1 MPSPPP
7 APRWQAGNGSLPPS
21 PLQRFSL
28 HLLRKFPGAEDRAQ
42 APSATFW
49 ELWFPSLVPRFG
61 PHCLPGR
68 RSLFLRLR
76 QPPTGVGQGEVSA
89 VSLCYLHLHLVFRI
103 NHEMSFST
111 LPFSF
116 FLMCTLIFLHQI
128 QEFSL
133 WGGGGGD
140 GGALG
145 SNSPPDSKTGS
156 CSSGSGLILSG
167 REWGGL
173 VK

>member
-116 FLMCTLIFLHQI
+116 FFNVHLDI
-128 QEFSL
+128 SS
-133 WGGGGGD
+133 
-140 GGALG
+140 
-145 SNSPPDSKTGS
+145 SNSGIFSVGGWGWGWRGIGFK
-156 CSSGSGLILSG
+156 LSP
-167 REWGGL
+167 RLQNWKL
-173 VK
+173 QLWVWPHFVR